1 MLKNNKIFVICG
13 GGGKTTLSKNN
24 QNFIDIDNFWDING
38 QIESKMIKEFKEARE
53 NKNEKLVQ
61 KIIKECMN
69 YKATKLKNELNKDN
83 VVILVQSV
91 EQANLISNDNNNIYC
106 FVPSINLHESL
117 MEKRKDSDFV
127 KEVCRMQRK
136 EIIGSGFKYYIYNDF
151 KELQILIDK
160 VI

>member
-1 MLKNNKIFVICG
+1 MLKKNKIFVICG

-53 NKNEKLVQ
+53 NKNEKLVK

-91 EQANLISNDNNNIYC
+91 EKENIISNDNNNIYF

-136 EIIGSGFKYYIYNDF
+136 EIIDSGFKYYIYNDF